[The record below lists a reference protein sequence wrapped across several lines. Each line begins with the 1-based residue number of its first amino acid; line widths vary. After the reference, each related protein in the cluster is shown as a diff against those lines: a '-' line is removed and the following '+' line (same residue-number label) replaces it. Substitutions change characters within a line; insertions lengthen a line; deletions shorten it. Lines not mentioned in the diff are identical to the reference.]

1 MSSSNTDIFGIDTT
15 QVTVGP
21 GATLAQFIDIT
32 ARQTNIVVKY
42 FSGSTLILQPA
53 LNGSTMAG
61 ASLVAG
67 YSVGYILGVNE
78 AVTMDGPVRFYLSA
92 QGATGVAMILKG
104 LTNPGF
110 NTLGS

>member
-1 MSSSNTDIFGIDTT
+1 MSGSSTDIFGIAT
-15 QVTVGP
+15 QQVAVP
-21 GATLAQFIDIT
+21 AGATNAAFVDLT
-32 ARQTNIVVKY
+32 ERQTNLVIKY
-42 FSGSTLILQPA
+42 FSGSTLILVSA

-67 YSVGYILGVNE
+67 YSVGYILGTNE
-78 AVTMDGPVRFYLSA
+78 QLTIDGPVRFYLCA

-104 LTNPGF
+104 LTTPGY